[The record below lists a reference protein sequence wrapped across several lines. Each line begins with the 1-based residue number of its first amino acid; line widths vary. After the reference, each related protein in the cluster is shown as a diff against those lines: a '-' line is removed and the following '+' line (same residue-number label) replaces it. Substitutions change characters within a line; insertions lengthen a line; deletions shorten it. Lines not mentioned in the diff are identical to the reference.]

1 MLVLDAYCKWIAVE
15 DANTLIAFD
24 LDGPCTIGLNSIQY
38 MYIYTCIYD
47 GPLCIAYAFI
57 VVELHT
63 LG

>member
-38 MYIYTCIYD
+38 MYIYIHVYMMD
-47 GPLCIAYAFI
+47 LC
-57 VVELHT
+57 VLHT
-63 LG
+63 HL